1 MAMNPSWL
9 HQNRAHASAFRRV
22 PHGGESGYRI
32 ALCHGGL
39 MPQVNVAGQTISY
52 TERGHGLPVVLVH
65 GFPLDNR
72 IWESQVA
79 ALSDKYR
86 IIAPDLPGFGKSQPP
101 KPFTMESFADSLHA
115 FLTQIK
121 AVPCALAGLSMGGY
135 MSFAYE
141 RKYPTDLKALI
152 LVDTKAEAD
161 TPEGKAGRNKM
172 IETARTSGSPAIAAA
187 MLPKMLSPQ
196 SQQTRPQLVQQA
208 REIME
213 ACPPQTIEYA
223 LAAMRDRN
231 DFRDCCP
238 SVAIPTLIIVG
249 DADAITPPAVAESM
263 NKSIPHSKLVI
274 IKGAGH
280 LSPMEQ
286 PEQVNQALRQF
297 LTSVK

>member
-1 MAMNPSWL
+1 
-9 HQNRAHASAFRRV
+9 
-22 PHGGESGYRI
+22 
-32 ALCHGGL
+32 
-39 MPQVNVAGQTISY
+39 MPQLNISGQTISY
-52 TERGHGLPVVLVH
+52 EERGRGLPLVLVH

-72 IWESQVA
+72 IWEAQLS

-86 IIAPDLPGFGKSQPP
+86 VIAPDLPGFGKSQPP
-101 KPFTMESFADSLHA
+101 KPFTMESLADSLHA
-115 FLTQIK
+115 FLSQIK
-121 AVPCALAGLSMGGY
+121 ALPFALAGLSMGGY

-161 TPEGKAGRNKM
+161 TPDGKTGRNKM

-187 MLPKMLSPQ
+187 MMPKMLSPQ
-196 SQQTRPQLVQQA
+196 SLQSRPQLVQQVKT
-208 REIME
+208 IME
-213 ACPPQTIEYA
+213 ACPAQTIEYA

-263 NKSIPHSKLVI
+263 NKSIPHSKLNL

-280 LSPMEQ
+280 LSTMEQ
-286 PEQVNQALRQF
+286 PEQVNQAMRQF
-297 LTSVK
+297 LAALK

>member
-1 MAMNPSWL
+1 
-9 HQNRAHASAFRRV
+9 
-22 PHGGESGYRI
+22 
-32 ALCHGGL
+32 
-39 MPQVNVAGQTISY
+39 MPQANVNGQTISY
-52 TERGHGLPVVLVH
+52 NERGRGLPLVLVH

-72 IWESQVA
+72 IWEGQVA

-86 IIAPDLPGFGKSQPP
+86 VIAPDLPGFGKSQPP
-101 KPFTMESFADSLHA
+101 KSFTMESMADSLHA
-115 FLTQIK
+115 FLTEIK
-121 AVPCALAGLSMGGY
+121 ALPCALAGLSMGGY

-141 RKYPTDLKALI
+141 RKYPTDLKAFI

-161 TPEGKAGRNKM
+161 TPDGKAGRNKM

-208 REIME
+208 KEIME

-231 DFRDCCP
+231 DFRDCLP
-238 SVAIPTLIIVG
+238 SVAEPTLIIVG
-249 DADAITPPAVAESM
+249 ETDAITPPPVAESM
-263 NKSIPHSKLVI
+263 NKGIPHSKLVI
-274 IKGAGH
+274 VKGAGH

-297 LTSVK
+297 LSSMIK